1 MSLILIYRV
10 WMVDYFR
17 AVTDFSFLELAKN
30 KNKAAFDSNIILFI
44 YSLMNFKTRKSKKTS
59 KILN

>member
-1 MSLILIYRV
+1 
-10 WMVDYFR
+10 MVDYFR

-30 KNKAAFDSNIILFI
+30 KNKAAFYSNIIFFI